1 MSNSLDEIIGDTVDY
16 SGVDVTNLNE
26 EEKKDEI
33 KDEKKENEDCKCEME
48 CEKME
53 CDVEE
58 EEEENEDKKE
68 VEVKNGKVFIDKLP
82 AIPRTR
88 RVIQLQPTLNAR
100 KRDMYDEKRY
110 DEKDDFDGP
119 SNCVTKIKNKIS
131 EHKKLF
137 IIILTIIIVIAL
149 FVVFR
154 IVIRRVIRGREKI
167 DILKIGE
174 AKQEARQEA
183 RQDTSQEAT
192 QETRQEARQDTR
204 QDTRQEARQEAT
216 QETIQDT
223 RQSERQRGGKNK
235 PFERKRGPNG
245 RFIKQDFL

>member
-48 CEKME
+48 CEKTE

-174 AKQEARQEA
+174 AKQE
-183 RQDTSQEAT
+183 TIQEAT
-192 QETRQEARQDTR
+192 
-204 QDTRQEARQEAT
+204 QDTRQETRQDATQDTRQET
-216 QETIQDT
+216 RQVT

>member
-48 CEKME
+48 CEKTECEKLE

-154 IVIRRVIRGREKI
+154 IVIKRVIRGREKI

-174 AKQEARQEA
+174 AKQE
-183 RQDTSQEAT
+183 TG
-192 QETRQEARQDTR
+192 QDTR
-204 QDTRQEARQEAT
+204 QDTRQEAT
-216 QETIQDT
+216 QEL
-223 RQSERQRGGKNK
+223 EVN
-235 PFERKRGPNG
+235 
-245 RFIKQDFL
+245 

>member
-48 CEKME
+48 CEKLE

-88 RVIQLQPTLNAR
+88 RVIQLKPTMNAR

-174 AKQEARQEA
+174 ARQEA
-183 RQDTSQEAT
+183 
-192 QETRQEARQDTR
+192 R

-216 QETIQDT
+216 
-223 RQSERQRGGKNK
+223 QSERQRGGKNK

>member
-48 CEKME
+48 CEKTE

-137 IIILTIIIVIAL
+137 IIILTIIIVITL

-174 AKQEARQEA
+174 AKQEA
-183 RQDTSQEAT
+183 T
-192 QETRQEARQDTR
+192 
-204 QDTRQEARQEAT
+204 QDTRQEARQEARQDARQDATQDARQETT
-216 QETIQDT
+216 QETRQDT
-223 RQSERQRGGKNK
+223 RQEARQRGGKNK

>member
-33 KDEKKENEDCKCEME
+33 KDEKKENEDCKCETE
-48 CEKME
+48 CEKTE
-53 CDVEE
+53 YDVEE

-174 AKQEARQEA
+174 ARQNTT
-183 RQDTSQEAT
+183 QDTRQEAT
-192 QETRQEARQDTR
+192 QDTRQEAT
-204 QDTRQEARQEAT
+204 QEARQEAT
-216 QETIQDT
+216 QP
-223 RQSERQRGGKNK
+223 ERQRGGKNK

>member
-48 CEKME
+48 CEKTECEKLE

-154 IVIRRVIRGREKI
+154 IVIKRVIRGREKI

-174 AKQEARQEA
+174 AKQE
-183 RQDTSQEAT
+183 TG
-192 QETRQEARQDTR
+192 QDTR
-204 QDTRQEARQEAT
+204 QDTRQEATQEARQDTRQDARQETRQEVRQEAT
-216 QETIQDT
+216 QP
-223 RQSERQRGGKNK
+223 ERQRGGKNK

>member
-48 CEKME
+48 CEKLE

-174 AKQEARQEA
+174 AKQET
-183 RQDTSQEAT
+183 RQDTRQEAT
-192 QETRQEARQDTR
+192 QEATQEAR

-216 QETIQDT
+216 
-223 RQSERQRGGKNK
+223 QSERQRGGKNK

>member
-48 CEKME
+48 CEKTECEKME
-53 CDVEE
+53 CDVE

-174 AKQEARQEA
+174 AKQ
-183 RQDTSQEAT
+183 DTR
-192 QETRQEARQDTR
+192 QETRQEAT
-204 QDTRQEARQEAT
+204 QEARQET
-216 QETIQDT
+216 RQETIQDT
-223 RQSERQRGGKNK
+223 TQPERQRGGKNK

>member
-48 CEKME
+48 CELE

-174 AKQEARQEA
+174 AKQE
-183 RQDTSQEAT
+183 
-192 QETRQEARQDTR
+192 TR
-204 QDTRQEARQEAT
+204 QDTRQEATQDTRQEAT
-216 QETIQDT
+216 QEATQDT
-223 RQSERQRGGKNK
+223 RQEATQEARQEATQPERQRGGKNK

>member
-33 KDEKKENEDCKCEME
+33 KDEKKENEDCKCEMECEKTE

-149 FVVFR
+149 FVLFR

-174 AKQEARQEA
+174 AKQE
-183 RQDTSQEAT
+183 TGQEAT
-192 QETRQEARQDTR
+192 
-204 QDTRQEARQEAT
+204 QEARQEAT
-216 QETIQDT
+216 QEATQEA
-223 RQSERQRGGKNK
+223 RQGARQEATQPERQMGGKNK

>member
-48 CEKME
+48 CEKTECEKTE

-149 FVVFR
+149 FVAFR

-174 AKQEARQEA
+174 AKQEMG
-183 RQDTSQEAT
+183 
-192 QETRQEARQDTR
+192 QETRQEAT

-216 QETIQDT
+216 QEATQEA
-223 RQSERQRGGKNK
+223 RQEATQPERQRGGKNK

>member
-48 CEKME
+48 CEKLE

-174 AKQEARQEA
+174 AKQETTQEA
-183 RQDTSQEAT
+183 RQDTR
-192 QETRQEARQDTR
+192 QETRQDTR
-204 QDTRQEARQEAT
+204 QDTRQETRQEAT
-216 QETIQDT
+216 QP
-223 RQSERQRGGKNK
+223 ERQRGGKNK

>member
-48 CEKME
+48 CEKTECEKTE

-174 AKQEARQEA
+174 AKQE
-183 RQDTSQEAT
+183 
-192 QETRQEARQDTR
+192 TR
-204 QDTRQEARQEAT
+204 QDTRQEATQDTRQEAT
-216 QETIQDT
+216 QEATQDT
-223 RQSERQRGGKNK
+223 RQEATQEARQEATQPERQRGGKNK

>member
-48 CEKME
+48 CEKTE
-53 CDVEE
+53 YDVEE

-154 IVIRRVIRGREKI
+154 IVIRCVIRGREKI

-174 AKQEARQEA
+174 AKQDTRQEA
-183 RQDTSQEAT
+183 KQD
-192 QETRQEARQDTR
+192 ARQDTR
-204 QDTRQEARQEAT
+204 QEATQEARQEAT
-216 QETIQDT
+216 QEATQETRQDT
-223 RQSERQRGGKNK
+223 RQEARQRGGKNK

>member
-48 CEKME
+48 CEKLE

-174 AKQEARQEA
+174 AKQEA
-183 RQDTSQEAT
+183 T
-192 QETRQEARQDTR
+192 
-204 QDTRQEARQEAT
+204 QDTRQEARQEARQDARQDATQDARQETRQETRQEAT
-216 QETIQDT
+216 QEARQEA

>member
-33 KDEKKENEDCKCEME
+33 KDEKKENEDCKCETEYEME
-48 CEKME
+48 CGVE
-53 CDVEE
+53 EE

-154 IVIRRVIRGREKI
+154 IVIRRVISGREKI

-174 AKQEARQEA
+174 AKQ
-183 RQDTSQEAT
+183 D
-192 QETRQEARQDTR
+192 TRQEAT
-204 QDTRQEARQEAT
+204 QDTRQEATQDTREEARQET
-216 QETIQDT
+216 RQETIQDT
-223 RQSERQRGGKNK
+223 RQDARQRGGKNK

>member
-48 CEKME
+48 CEKTE
-53 CDVEE
+53 CDVEG

-137 IIILTIIIVIAL
+137 IIILTIIIVITL

-174 AKQEARQEA
+174 AKQEA
-183 RQDTSQEAT
+183 T
-192 QETRQEARQDTR
+192 
-204 QDTRQEARQEAT
+204 QDTRQEARQEARQDARQDAT
-216 QETIQDT
+216 QDARQETIQET
-223 RQSERQRGGKNK
+223 RQEATQEARQEARQSERQRGGKNK

>member
-48 CEKME
+48 CEKTE
-53 CDVEE
+53 CEKTEYDVEE

-174 AKQEARQEA
+174 AKQETR
-183 RQDTSQEAT
+183 QEAT
-192 QETRQEARQDTR
+192 QDARQDTR
-204 QDTRQEARQEAT
+204 QEATQEATQEARQEAT
-216 QETIQDT
+216 QP
-223 RQSERQRGGKNK
+223 ERQRGGKNK

>member
-48 CEKME
+48 CEKTECELE

-154 IVIRRVIRGREKI
+154 IVIRRVISGREKI

-174 AKQEARQEA
+174 AKQE
-183 RQDTSQEAT
+183 TIQEAT
-192 QETRQEARQDTR
+192 
-204 QDTRQEARQEAT
+204 QDTRQETRQV
-216 QETIQDT
+216 T

>member
-48 CEKME
+48 CEKLE

-174 AKQEARQEA
+174 AKQE
-183 RQDTSQEAT
+183 TT
-192 QETRQEARQDTR
+192 QEARQDTR
-204 QDTRQEARQEAT
+204 QETTQDTRQETTQEARQEAT
-216 QETIQDT
+216 
-223 RQSERQRGGKNK
+223 QSERQRGGKNK

>member
-48 CEKME
+48 CEKTECEKTE

-174 AKQEARQEA
+174 AKQE
-183 RQDTSQEAT
+183 
-192 QETRQEARQDTR
+192 TR
-204 QDTRQEARQEAT
+204 QDTRQEATQDTRQEAT
-216 QETIQDT
+216 QEA
-223 RQSERQRGGKNK
+223 RQEATQPERQRGGKNK

>member
-48 CEKME
+48 CEKTECEKLE
-53 CDVEE
+53 CDVE

-174 AKQEARQEA
+174 AKQETTQEA
-183 RQDTSQEAT
+183 RQDTRQETTQEA
-192 QETRQEARQDTR
+192 R
-204 QDTRQEARQEAT
+204 QDTRQEARQEA
-216 QETIQDT
+216 
-223 RQSERQRGGKNK
+223 RQRGGKNK

>member
-48 CEKME
+48 CEME

-100 KRDMYDEKRY
+100 NRDMYDEKRY

-154 IVIRRVIRGREKI
+154 IVIRRVISGREKI

-174 AKQEARQEA
+174 AKQE
-183 RQDTSQEAT
+183 TIQEAT
-192 QETRQEARQDTR
+192 
-204 QDTRQEARQEAT
+204 QDTRQETRQV
-216 QETIQDT
+216 T

>member
-48 CEKME
+48 CEKTECEKTE
-53 CDVEE
+53 CDVE

-174 AKQEARQEA
+174 A
-183 RQDTSQEAT
+183 
-192 QETRQEARQDTR
+192 RQDTR

-216 QETIQDT
+216 QEATQDT

>member
-48 CEKME
+48 CEKTECEKTE

-174 AKQEARQEA
+174 AKQETTQEA
-183 RQDTSQEAT
+183 RQDTRQETTQEA
-192 QETRQEARQDTR
+192 R

-216 QETIQDT
+216 
-223 RQSERQRGGKNK
+223 QSERQRGGKNK

>member
-48 CEKME
+48 CEKTE
-53 CDVEE
+53 CDVEG

-137 IIILTIIIVIAL
+137 IIILTIIIVITL

-174 AKQEARQEA
+174 AKQEA
-183 RQDTSQEAT
+183 T
-192 QETRQEARQDTR
+192 
-204 QDTRQEARQEAT
+204 QDTRQEARQEARQDARQDATQDARQETRQETRQEAT
-216 QETIQDT
+216 QEA
-223 RQSERQRGGKNK
+223 RQEARQPERQRGGKNK

>member
-48 CEKME
+48 CEKTECEKTE

-174 AKQEARQEA
+174 AKQE
-183 RQDTSQEAT
+183 TG
-192 QETRQEARQDTR
+192 QDTR

-216 QETIQDT
+216 QDT
-223 RQSERQRGGKNK
+223 RQEATQEARQEATQPERQRGGKNK

>member
-48 CEKME
+48 CEME
-53 CDVEE
+53 CDVKE

-154 IVIRRVIRGREKI
+154 IVIKRVIRGREKI

-174 AKQEARQEA
+174 AKQEA
-183 RQDTSQEAT
+183 T
-192 QETRQEARQDTR
+192 QEARQDTR
-204 QDTRQEARQEAT
+204 QDARQETRQEVR
-216 QETIQDT
+216 QDT
-223 RQSERQRGGKNK
+223 RQPERQRGGKNK

>member
-33 KDEKKENEDCKCEME
+33 KDEKKENEDCKCETEYEME
-48 CEKME
+48 CGVE
-53 CDVEE
+53 EE

-154 IVIRRVIRGREKI
+154 IVIRRVISGREKI

-174 AKQEARQEA
+174 AKQETTQEA
-183 RQDTSQEAT
+183 RQDTRQETTQEA
-192 QETRQEARQDTR
+192 R

-216 QETIQDT
+216 
-223 RQSERQRGGKNK
+223 QSERQRGGKNK

>member
-33 KDEKKENEDCKCEME
+33 KDEKKENEDCKCETE

-53 CDVEE
+53 CNVEE

-174 AKQEARQEA
+174 AKQDT
-183 RQDTSQEAT
+183 RQDTT
-192 QETRQEARQDTR
+192 
-204 QDTRQEARQEAT
+204 QDTRQEARQEAR
-216 QETIQDT
+216 QETRQEATQDT
-223 RQSERQRGGKNK
+223 RQETRQETRQRGGKNK

>member
-48 CEKME
+48 CEKTECEKLE

-154 IVIRRVIRGREKI
+154 IVIRRVISGREKI

-174 AKQEARQEA
+174 AKQE
-183 RQDTSQEAT
+183 TIQEAT
-192 QETRQEARQDTR
+192 
-204 QDTRQEARQEAT
+204 QDTRQETRQV
-216 QETIQDT
+216 T

>member
-48 CEKME
+48 CEKLE

-174 AKQEARQEA
+174 A
-183 RQDTSQEAT
+183 
-192 QETRQEARQDTR
+192 R
-204 QDTRQEARQEAT
+204 QDTRQEARQEA
-216 QETIQDT
+216 
-223 RQSERQRGGKNK
+223 RQRGGKNK

>member
-33 KDEKKENEDCKCEME
+33 KDEKKENEDCKCETEYEME
-48 CEKME
+48 CGVE
-53 CDVEE
+53 EE

-174 AKQEARQEA
+174 AKQ
-183 RQDTSQEAT
+183 D
-192 QETRQEARQDTR
+192 TRQEAT
-204 QDTRQEARQEAT
+204 QDTRQEATQDTREEARQET
-216 QETIQDT
+216 RQETIQDT
-223 RQSERQRGGKNK
+223 RQDARQRGGKNK

>member
-48 CEKME
+48 CEKTE
-53 CDVEE
+53 CDVEG

-174 AKQEARQEA
+174 A
-183 RQDTSQEAT
+183 
-192 QETRQEARQDTR
+192 R
-204 QDTRQEARQEAT
+204 QDTRQEARQEA
-216 QETIQDT
+216 
-223 RQSERQRGGKNK
+223 RQRGGKNK

>member
-48 CEKME
+48 CEKTECEKLE

-174 AKQEARQEA
+174 AKQET
-183 RQDTSQEAT
+183 RQDTRQEAT
-192 QETRQEARQDTR
+192 QDARQEARQDTR
-204 QDTRQEARQEAT
+204 QDARQETRQEVR
-216 QETIQDT
+216 QDT
-223 RQSERQRGGKNK
+223 RQPERQRGGKNK

>member
-48 CEKME
+48 CEKTE

-174 AKQEARQEA
+174 AKQEA
-183 RQDTSQEAT
+183 T
-192 QETRQEARQDTR
+192 QEARQDTR
-204 QDTRQEARQEAT
+204 QDARQETRQEVR
-216 QETIQDT
+216 QDT
-223 RQSERQRGGKNK
+223 RQPERQRGGKNK

>member
-48 CEKME
+48 CEKTECEKTE

-174 AKQEARQEA
+174 AKQE
-183 RQDTSQEAT
+183 
-192 QETRQEARQDTR
+192 TR
-204 QDTRQEARQEAT
+204 QDTRQEATQDTRQEAT
-216 QETIQDT
+216 QEARQEARQDARQET
-223 RQSERQRGGKNK
+223 RQEATQPERQRGGKNK

>member
-48 CEKME
+48 CEKTECEKLE

-174 AKQEARQEA
+174 AKQ
-183 RQDTSQEAT
+183 DTR
-192 QETRQEARQDTR
+192 QETRQEARQE
-204 QDTRQEARQEAT
+204 TRQEARQETRQDTT
-216 QETIQDT
+216 QEP
-223 RQSERQRGGKNK
+223 RQETTQPERQRGGKNK